1 MQDGRAVVVFR
12 ADVDVQLGRH
22 QSGLVG
28 MVSNRKFRGQLLRN
42 DDDFQMRREGNINTL
57 Q

>member
-1 MQDGRAVVVFR
+1 VQDDRTVVVFR

-28 MVSNRKFRGQLLRN
+28 MVSNRKFRGQLLRDDN
-42 DDDFQMRREGNINTL
+42 DEND
-57 Q
+57 